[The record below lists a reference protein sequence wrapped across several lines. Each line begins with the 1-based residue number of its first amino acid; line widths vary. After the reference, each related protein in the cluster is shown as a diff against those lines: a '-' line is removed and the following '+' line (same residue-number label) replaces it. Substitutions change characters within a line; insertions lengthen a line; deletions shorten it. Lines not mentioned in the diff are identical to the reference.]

1 MMFCVEAA
9 EGLSESACVLVFSF
23 VTVFCS
29 CIRADSA
36 SAFTRAMV
44 SSAMLSAEFFALA
57 VNSPSMFSV
66 SLSLPQQPRRLPVHI
81 FLSTTF

>member
-9 EGLSESACVLVFSF
+9 NSEGLSESACVLVFSF

-57 VNSPSMFSV
+57 VNSSFNVFCKLVIAATASA
-66 SLSLPQQPRRLPVHI
+66 
-81 FLSTTF
+81 STWFTYS